1 MKKLISAVLC
11 AVLLLSSVSTLAIT
25 RDFGMVK
32 INEVMASNGET
43 IDDSKGKSCDWI
55 ELWNASDDD
64 IDLSGLNLSDGK
76 KNLAK
81 FTFPEG
87 VTLAK
92 GAYMIIFCSDYE
104 QVETLDGGK
113 VEIHV
118 PFKLS
123 ADGEK
128 VVISYQDVIL
138 DIVRFDQQTKDVSYA
153 LKDDGTWA
161 YCDTPTPGAENKF
174 E

>member
-1 MKKLISAVLC
+1 MKKTVSLILA
-11 AVLLLSSVSTLAIT
+11 ALLIVSSVSALAVT

-32 INEVMASNGET
+32 ITEVMASNGET

-55 ELWNASDDD
+55 EIRNTSEDD
-64 IDLSGLNLSDGK
+64 IDLSGLNLPDGK
-76 KNLAK
+76 KNLQK

-87 VTLAK
+87 VVLAK
-92 GAYMIIFCSDYE
+92 GAYMVIFCSDYE
-104 QVETLDGGK
+104 QVETLADGT

-118 PFKLS
+118 AFKLS

-128 VVISYQDVIL
+128 VVLSYQDVIL

-161 YCDTPTPGAENKF
+161 FCDTPTPGADNKF

>member
-11 AVLLLSSVSTLAIT
+11 AVLLLSSVSALAIT

-104 QVETLDGGK
+104 QVETLDGGN

>member
-1 MKKLISAVLC
+1 MKKIISALM
-11 AVLLLSSVSTLAIT
+11 AVLILLSSVSALAVT

-32 INEVMASNGET
+32 INEIMASNGDT
-43 IDDSKGKSCDWI
+43 IRDSKGKSCDWI
-55 ELWNASDDD
+55 EIKNTSEDD
-64 IDLSGLNLSDGK
+64 IDLSGLCLSDGK
-76 KNLAK
+76 KNLEK

-87 VTLAK
+87 VVLAK

-104 QVETLDGGK
+104 KVETLENGT

-128 VVISYQDVIL
+128 AVLSFQDVVL
-138 DIVRFDQQTKDVSYA
+138 DIVRFDQQQKDVSYA
-153 LKDDGTWA
+153 LKDDGAWA

>member
-1 MKKLISAVLC
+1 M
-11 AVLLLSSVSTLAIT
+11 
-25 RDFGMVK
+25 
-32 INEVMASNGET
+32 
-43 IDDSKGKSCDWI
+43 
-55 ELWNASDDD
+55 SDDD
-64 IDLSGLNLSDGK
+64 IDMSGLNLSDGK

-87 VTLAK
+87 VVLPK
-92 GAYMIIFCSDYE
+92 GGYMIIFCSDYE
-104 QVETLDGGK
+104 KVETLADGTT
-113 VEIHV
+113 EIHV

-123 ADGEK
+123 SEGEK

-138 DIVRFDQQTKDVSYA
+138 DIVRFDRQTKDVSYA

-161 YCDTPTPGAENKF
+161 YCETPTPGAENKF

>member
-1 MKKLISAVLC
+1 MKKMIALVLC
-11 AVLLLSSVSTLAIT
+11 AFLVLPTLSALAAT
-25 RDFGMVK
+25 RDFGM
-32 INEVMASNGET
+32 IRITEVMASNGET
-43 IDDSKGKSCDWI
+43 LDDSYGKSCDWI
-55 ELWNASDDD
+55 ELKNMSDDD
-64 IDLSGLNLSDGK
+64 IDMSGLNLSDGK

-87 VTLAK
+87 VVLPK
-92 GAYMIIFCSDYE
+92 GGYMIIFCSDYE
-104 QVETLDGGK
+104 KVETLADGTT
-113 VEIHV
+113 EIHV

-123 ADGEK
+123 SEGEK

-138 DIVRFDQQTKDVSYA
+138 DIVRFDRQTKDVSYA

-161 YCDTPTPGAENKF
+161 YCETPTPGAENKF

>member
-1 MKKLISAVLC
+1 MKKLTAALLC
-11 AVLLLSSVSTLAIT
+11 AALLLSAVSALAVT
-25 RDFGMVK
+25 RDFGKIK
-32 INEVMASNGET
+32 INEVMASNGNT
-43 IDDSKGKSCDWI
+43 LRDSKGKSCDWI
-55 ELWNASDDD
+55 ELKNTSDDD

-76 KNLAK
+76 KNLTK

-87 VTLAK
+87 VVLAK
-92 GAYMIIFCSDYE
+92 DAYMIIFCTDYE
-104 QVETLDGGK
+104 SVETLADGT

-128 VVISYQDVIL
+128 VVIAFQDVIL
-138 DIVRFDQQTKDVSYA
+138 DMVRFDAQQKDVSYA

-161 YCDTPTPGAENKF
+161 FCNTPTPGAENKF

>member
-1 MKKLISAVLC
+1 MKKLICFALC
-11 AVLLLSSVSTLAIT
+11 AVMVLSAVSALALT

-32 INEVMASNGET
+32 INEIMASNGET
-43 IDDSKGKSCDWI
+43 LDDSKGKSCDWI
-55 ELWNASDDD
+55 ELKNTSEDD

-92 GAYMIIFCSDYE
+92 GAYMIIFCADYE
-104 QVETLDGGK
+104 KVETLADGTI
-113 VEIHV
+113 EIHV

-123 ADGEK
+123 AEGEK
-128 VVISYQDVIL
+128 VIISYQDVIL
-138 DIVRFDQQTKDVSYA
+138 DIVRFEQQTKDVSYA

>member
-1 MKKLISAVLC
+1 MKKTITVLLTI
-11 AVLLLSSVSTLAIT
+11 ALLLSSVSALAVT
-25 RDFGMVK
+25 RDFGMIK
-32 INEVMASNGET
+32 ITEVMASNGET
-43 IDDSKGKSCDWI
+43 LDDSYGKSCDWI
-55 ELWNASDDD
+55 ELKNTSDDD
-64 IDLSGLNLSDGK
+64 IDMSGLNMSDGK

-81 FTFPEG
+81 FTCPEG
-87 VTLAK
+87 VVLAK
-92 GAYMIIFCSDYE
+92 GAYMVVFCADYE
-104 QVETLDGGK
+104 KVETLSDGT

-128 VVISYQDVIL
+128 VVLSYQDVIL
-138 DIVRFDQQTKDVSYA
+138 DIVRFDKQTKDVSYA

-161 YCDTPTPGAENKF
+161 YCDTPTPGADNKF

>member
-11 AVLLLSSVSTLAIT
+11 AVLLLSSVSALAVT

-87 VTLAK
+87 IILAK

-104 QVETLDGGK
+104 QVETLDGGN
-113 VEIHV
+113 VEIHA

>member
-1 MKKLISAVLC
+1 
-11 AVLLLSSVSTLAIT
+11 
-25 RDFGMVK
+25 
-32 INEVMASNGET
+32 
-43 IDDSKGKSCDWI
+43 
-55 ELWNASDDD
+55 
-64 IDLSGLNLSDGK
+64 
-76 KNLAK
+76 
-81 FTFPEG
+81 
-87 VTLAK
+87 
-92 GAYMIIFCSDYE
+92 MIIFCSDYE
-104 QVETLDGGK
+104 QVETLDGGN

-118 PFKLS
+118 PCKLS

-128 VVISYQDVIL
+128 VVISYHDVNL